1 MNPDTGPMRS
11 PIAAVPW
18 RPPMRATPIPQRSIP
33 PATGRTSV
41 KPRPPRTGSSGG
53 WQASG
58 TRGWSSAAAVSSRG
72 SAGRWGTSTASR
84 RETMS
89 SGGRGRSTRGFGR
102 GSAAFSIGG
111 RPPAG
116 SRLGSTSSRRP
127 PISTSSVALRTSVR
141 SMARYGCPLM
151 AEDAKT
157 LIEQATRSFLEEVPA
172 LKPMTLIVGVD
183 LHGRGD
189 TQQFRVELPQV
200 DVRKD
205 IAADARVRVEMRR
218 DFFNAMVQHGAK
230 VADWREAFEHGQAKA
245 TGVDQYMKLIV
256 NVVER
261 QEERN
266 RTRRA
271 RH

>member
-1 MNPDTGPMRS
+1 
-11 PIAAVPW
+11 
-18 RPPMRATPIPQRSIP
+18 
-33 PATGRTSV
+33 
-41 KPRPPRTGSSGG
+41 
-53 WQASG
+53 
-58 TRGWSSAAAVSSRG
+58 
-72 SAGRWGTSTASR
+72 
-84 RETMS
+84 
-89 SGGRGRSTRGFGR
+89 
-102 GSAAFSIGG
+102 
-111 RPPAG
+111 
-116 SRLGSTSSRRP
+116 
-127 PISTSSVALRTSVR
+127 
-141 SMARYGCPLM
+141 M

-157 LIEQATRSFLEEVPA
+157 LIERAVRRFLDEVPA
-172 LKPMTLIVGVD
+172 LKPMSLVVGVD

-205 IAADARVRVEMRR
+205 MATDARVRIEMRR
-218 DFFNAMVQHGAK
+218 DFFNLMVEHGAK
-230 VADWREAFEHGQAKA
+230 IPDWREAFEHGRAKA